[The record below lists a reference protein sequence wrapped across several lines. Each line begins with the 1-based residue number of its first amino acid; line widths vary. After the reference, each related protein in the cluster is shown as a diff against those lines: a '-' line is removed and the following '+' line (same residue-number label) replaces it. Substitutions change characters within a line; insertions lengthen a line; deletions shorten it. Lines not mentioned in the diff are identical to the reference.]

1 VEYKGTRYTIRAGI
15 EREQWYV
22 AIYAE
27 GVEMKGPVVNGSRE
41 DAELQARD
49 MIDDWLKKHPTQEPK
64 SD

>member
-1 VEYKGTRYTIRAGI
+1 MRART

-22 AIYAE
+22 SIHPA
-27 GVEMKGPVVNGSRE
+27 GVEMKGKVVIGSRE
-41 DAELQARD
+41 DAELQAGA